1 MEPQP
6 NLPFAVPPSL
16 TPYLSPPSTLTNLP
30 THIDAF
36 IASTFV
42 FSSAR
47 LLLIQRSATDG
58 WPLMWEIPGGG
69 VDPTDPSVL
78 HAAARELAEEAGL
91 TLTSFLSCVDD
102 YGAGK
107 PPHIWRD
114 DNPKKG
120 WMWCRLSFVVEV
132 ESSETVTLDERE
144 HQDYVWATEEEV
156 RAGRASGRELKFV
169 SPEMKEILLAGFR
182 VKKEVDR
189 RAEAEKAQ
197 V

>member
-6 NLPFAVPPSL
+6 NPPFAVPPSL
-16 TPYLSPPSTLTNLP
+16 TPYLSPPQTLTNLP
-30 THIDAF
+30 VPIDAF

-42 FSSAR
+42 FSSSR

-91 TLTSFLSCVDD
+91 ALTSFLACVDD
-102 YGAGK
+102 YGAGE

-114 DNPKKG
+114 DNPDKG

-156 RAGRASGRELKFV
+156 MAGRAGGRELKFV
-169 SPEMKEILLAGFR
+169 SPGMKQILLAGFR
-182 VKKEVDR
+182 AKQEVDR
-189 RAEAEKAQ
+189 RAEAEK